1 MSNEEIATRILSKI
15 ELTLLSYLPE
25 PDCPRKK
32 DINNWNKEQVKKKVA
47 EKLYPQ
53 GLGIT
58 IDIS

>member
-53 GLGIT
+53 GLSIK
-58 IDIS
+58 IEL